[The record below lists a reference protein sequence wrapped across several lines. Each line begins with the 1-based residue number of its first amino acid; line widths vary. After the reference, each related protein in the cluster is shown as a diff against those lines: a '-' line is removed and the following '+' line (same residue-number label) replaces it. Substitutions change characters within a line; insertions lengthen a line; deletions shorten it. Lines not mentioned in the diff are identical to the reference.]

1 MELLRRNI
9 TERVLGALADTPV
22 VLLHGARQTGK
33 STLVQALANESYS
46 APYVTFDNATI
57 LAGARRDPAGF
68 LSDLGSPA
76 ILDEVQRAPELFLEI
91 KTVIDRDRT
100 PGRYLLTGSANVLL
114 LPQLS
119 ESLTG
124 RMEILTL
131 WPFSQGEM
139 ERAEEDFIDRLFAKG
154 KPALATVEIDRSEII
169 QRTLCGG
176 YPESV
181 SRPTPRRRT
190 AWFESYVNTIVQRQV
205 RDLANIEY
213 LTEIPRLLRLLAAR
227 VGSLLNVA
235 ELSSSL
241 GLPQTTIKR
250 YLSLLEMMYLL
261 HPVPAWSGNLGKRLI
276 RGAKLVLNDTGLV
289 SYLTGLDEPQIQQ
302 DPTRLGPLLEDFVVM
317 ELRKQISWSST
328 RPHLYHFCT
337 RKGHE
342 VDIVIEDASGQVVGI
357 EVKAASTVR
366 EEDLKGLRYFRDLV
380 GTRFK
385 RGLVLYTGSE
395 SVPFGDDLYAVPIGR
410 LWRAEP

>member
-1 MELLRRNI
+1 MDLLRRNI

-139 ERAEEDFIDRLFAKG
+139 ERAKEGFIDRLFAKG
-154 KPALATVEIDRSEII
+154 KPTLATADLDRSEII

-289 SYLTGLDEPQIQQ
+289 SYLTGLDELQIQQ
-302 DPTRLGPLLEDFVVM
+302 DPTRLGPLMENFVVM

-328 RPHLYHFCT
+328 RPQLYHFRT

-342 VDIVIEDASGQVVGI
+342 VDIVIEDASGQAVGI

-395 SVPFGDDLYAVPIGR
+395 SVPLGDDFYAVPIGR

>member
-1 MELLRRNI
+1 MDLLRRNI
-9 TERVLGALADTPV
+9 TERVLGALSDTPV

-33 STLVQALANESYS
+33 STLVQALANEDYP
-46 APYVTFDNATI
+46 APYITFDNATI

-139 ERAEEDFIDRLFAKG
+139 ERAKEDSVDRLFAKG
-154 KPALATVEIDRSEII
+154 KPTLATVDLDRSEII
-169 QRTLCGG
+169 KRTLCGG

-190 AWFESYVNTIVQRQV
+190 AWLESYVNTIVQRQV

-328 RPHLYHFCT
+328 RPHLYHFRT